1 VGGISKAL
9 FYPRTRRELI
19 DSTVVV
25 DCMLAGK
32 LETLTPP
39 RNPLDV
45 LAQQTVA
52 AVAMDALNVDDW
64 YATVCRAAPWK
75 ALPRDVFDA
84 TLDMLAGRYPSGDFS
99 AFRPRIIWQRESG
112 QLTARPGAHLLAVT
126 SGGTIPDRGMF
137 SVLLPEGEEQP
148 GARRVGELDEEMVY
162 ESRVNDIIT
171 LGPPPGASSK
181 SLMTR

>member
-52 AVAMDALNVDDW
+52 AV
-64 YATVCRAAPWK
+64 PWM
-75 ALPRDVFDA
+75 R
-84 TLDMLAGRYPSGDFS
+84 
-99 AFRPRIIWQRESG
+99 
-112 QLTARPGAHLLAVT
+112 
-126 SGGTIPDRGMF
+126 
-137 SVLLPEGEEQP
+137 
-148 GARRVGELDEEMVY
+148 
-162 ESRVNDIIT
+162 
-171 LGPPPGASSK
+171 
-181 SLMTR
+181 